1 MNVHTRRRCAG
12 FSLTE
17 MLVVVGIIAILLGV
31 AVPSILYYQRELKLT
46 ELDDNARAV
55 FVAAQ
60 NHLTALRSASAG
72 ELEVSPGVGRS
83 AKAVPAGATSA
94 GIELMYVSTD
104 VTGAEP
110 DWLALPGAIE
120 SDLAEGC
127 YLVEFEPKSGSVYG
141 VFFMER
147 STSRT
152 LNESTYQTIYQYS
165 GGGNT
170 CRTRAGRKAF
180 SQSSG
185 GFYVGYY
192 GANGALDMD
201 RPDAQTL
208 PQPKLKLI
216 NAEELA
222 LEIGTDAA
230 SWPTTIDQDK
240 VYASVVVSDGS
251 RAKTLVSKGS
261 IHSGAGGTVV
271 LDTLKAT
278 AYSQNATPAIAGW
291 TVGNSF
297 DKWMKDGSGY
307 TITPGADITV
317 TVSIWYDGEGVV
329 ALPQSIA
336 VTTNSLFAARS
347 GGTVNVAY
355 GRHLQNL
362 GQSYLDSTVTVAKQT
377 REIDFGKA
385 GGGRYA
391 WEDTYGHDLRPFV
404 PVSNVRLDSYRG
416 GGLAIKNLNA
426 VQAAPDRY
434 ENAGLFGVFSGTTLE
449 DIVLVD
455 ARATGTNAGALA
467 GTLHNGGVVEVNGC
481 QVYLTSPSATSRVW
495 GSSCAGGLIG
505 RVEARCII
513 QGGSFAS
520 TVVNGTTVGGLVGL
534 VDNGLT
540 VQEGC
545 YAAGR
550 LGGGSVGGLVGR
562 GSGIQ
567 FLDCYAAGTIVR
579 ATTAAGGLS
588 AGAATVQR
596 AYAAVDYVE
605 KPGEGVVYYGAVA
618 SGSRGNVHYLVKS
631 GFNDAVAMPNV
642 TPVTSSEKMKTLGD
656 LGLSSQL
663 FTAGENTVTNP
674 YNLSNQPD
682 GSARDPKLSAPYP
695 YPALNVGEDGA
706 KTPVPHYGDWL
717 VAEAGGSLLAY
728 YEQFLSDA
736 GKITEYSCFQGSVE
750 KGDLDLTRT
759 GAINADGYAFL
770 SVEKLNEDWEGKT
783 DLTVKTVGMETKE
796 TTVRGRFLNT
806 LDKDLKKTEVKA
818 EVAYYAYAI
827 PSAALDVIPTSGC
840 YNEVTVRGKAPQ
852 VQWDVPPTEVEAS
865 AWVNPLFGRAA
876 YNGAKP
882 ASAPKPIHIRSLRQL
897 ANVGRFF
904 GARDYVQDLDI
915 DASIYYGDL
924 AFDKNGDS
932 LSQEGMAVNEVGH
945 VTVAGFEVWGRG
957 WDKNWDYATNIWSMP
972 TEYRLLFTPIGQHD
986 SPDGVEGGYDKVTS
1000 FNGVYDG
1007 NGRTIRALSIRSY
1020 YYAEDKADYT
1030 GLFYR
1035 VIGGTLRDIHLSDCD
1050 VIGAAGGSS
1059 NATGALVG
1067 RLSSGSKAINCT
1079 VKDCAIL
1086 AQGTKAG
1093 GHIGGL
1099 IGYADNGSLVVNG
1112 CTVENS
1118 MVDGGEY
1125 SHNAGGLVGY
1135 IYKLT
1140 PDKSTGSGGV
1150 FQNCTVKD
1158 VETKI
1163 GFTGK
1168 DNVTNVSKL
1177 GTAAGFVGCFQDSTG
1192 LLERC
1197 TVIGTGGFG
1206 VSGSTRSTG
1215 GFVGIIS
1222 NKAGVSAQDCGVRLE
1237 KPGKSGYG
1245 SQGVSGGRV
1254 SGGFVGTL
1262 IGGSVTESYS
1272 AVKVDGATAG
1282 GFVGSLEGGSISNSY
1297 AAGHTQSGKYSTGRP
1312 NVTGTDFAGGL
1323 IGLWKSG
1330 SLDTCY
1336 TTCAV
1341 SGTKELT
1348 TDVFANQDTAVMSSP
1363 TPNCYGLGTAFVGGT
1378 NRGSL
1383 TKTSVAVKMPKLDPA
1398 ARTETHSYDTALTEG
1413 YPYQP
1418 AKYADGASMPHYG
1431 DWPDT
1436 VSSRPGFEW
1445 TPEPE
1450 EFGDP
1455 PERPL
1460 DASAD
1465 WNGNGLTLTFITKG
1479 DGSNLANVFAPS
1491 GGHFAITT
1499 DLGYVMVF
1507 KAESN
1512 GDGSTTVYGPGG
1524 EKICDIVPEE
1534 QGYGDD
1540 RLRTYEITIPTADL
1554 PPYLETI
1561 NLGGFK
1567 EGYIISDIK
1576 NRDPSASDYKPD
1588 TPFLPGDE
1596 VQIDGDFSDWDG
1608 YPHQLLVYTPGN
1620 ALTDGNAEGAAF
1632 GDGNVIYLHVRNHYK
1647 SCLVAPD
1654 FSENLDKVPP
1664 TNMSISVKGYD
1675 GWGNHDFQWWRFTGQ
1690 AYTGP
1695 GFYKLEAARWNQ
1707 ETSQSE
1713 NVLEME
1719 CYLTIGEDGSQEIE
1733 MVIYLDEMV
1742 GKENADKIT
1751 SFTVTYPAI
1760 GGSLTI
1766 YRDPPESGS

>member
-1 MNVHTRRRCAG
+1 MKVHTRRRRAG

-17 MLVVVGIIAILLGV
+17 LLVVLGIMAVLMAV
-31 AVPSILYYQRELKLT
+31 AVPSVIHYRRELKLT

-60 NHLTALRSASAG
+60 NHLTALRSTSVG
-72 ELEVSPGVGRS
+72 EMEIDTATEKVGRP
-83 AKAVPAGATSA
+83 AKE
-94 GIELMYVSTD
+94 GIKVDETQFMYVSTD
-104 VTGAEP
+104 VVGAEP
-110 DWLALPGAIE
+110 GWLVLPGSIE
-120 SDLAEGC
+120 SDLAEGS
-127 YLVEFEPKSGSVYG
+127 YLVEFDPASGGVYG
-141 VFFMER
+141 VFFMEKTG
-147 STSRT
+147 SQALS
-152 LNESTYQTIYQYS
+152 EGTYNTIRDA
-165 GGGNT
+165 N
-170 CRTRAGRKAF
+170 CRNRAGRKAF
-180 SQSSG
+180 LNAEG
-185 GFYVGYY
+185 IYLGYY
-192 GANGALDMD
+192 GADGAWNVT
-201 RPDAQTL
+201 RPDTQEL
-208 PQPKLKLI
+208 PKPKLELI
-216 NAEELA
+216 NAEELV
-222 LEIGTDAA
+222 LKIT
-230 SWPTTIDQDK
+230 PDK
-240 VYASVVVSDGS
+240 GITSPKIYASVSVSNRDGTK
-251 RAKTLVSKGS
+251 AKTLIEEGRLQGPVSM
-261 IHSGAGGTVV
+261 V
-271 LDTLKAT
+271 LDTLDPT
-278 AYSQNATPAIAGW
+278 GYNQNKTQSTW
-291 TVGNSF
+291 NEVGGSF
-297 DKWMKDGSGY
+297 AQWMTDTSGGY
-307 TITPGADITV
+307 VITPGEDITV
-317 TVSIWYDGEGVV
+317 TVSIWYKPDPGEGMV
-329 ALPQSIA
+329 ALPQTAS
-336 VTTNSLFAARS
+336 VSGNSLFAARN
-347 GGTVNVAY
+347 GETVHIAY

-362 GQSYLDSTVTVAKQT
+362 NQNTSYLDSTITAAKQT

-385 GGGRYA
+385 GDRPYSWVATYPGRTFSA
-391 WEDTYGHDLRPFV
+391 IG
-404 PVSNVRLDSYRG
+404 NANLDSYNGQGRT
-416 GGLAIKNLNA
+416 IRNLNTTTY
-426 VQAAPDRY
+426 PY
-434 ENAGLFGVFSGTTLE
+434 AGLFGSFGGSTLE
-449 DIVLVD
+449 NIVMVD
-455 ARATGTNAGALA
+455 TRANGGMTGALV
-467 GTLHNGGVVEVNGC
+467 GVANNTTVDNC
-481 QVYLTSPSATSRVW
+481 QVYLSAP
-495 GSSCAGGLIG
+495 GSAAVRIQGGTAGSLIG
-505 RVEARCII
+505 QANNVTI
-513 QGGSFAS
+513 QNGSFAS
-520 TVVNGTTVGGLVGL
+520 TVVSTGDAGTVGGLVGRA
-534 VDNGLT
+534 NGLT
-540 VQEGC
+540 VKNS
-545 YAAGR
+545 YAAGH
-550 LGGGSVGGLVGR
+550 LSGGQVGGLVGGLSYNNSR
-562 GSGIQ
+562 VTIQ
-567 FLDCYAAGTIVR
+567 NSYAAGTIAKAVN
-579 ATTAAGGLS
+579 AAGGLLVPHEGTVAES
-588 AGAATVQR
+588 NNITVQNS
-596 AYAAVDYVE
+596 YAVVDYVSVPTSD
-605 KPGEGVVYYGAVA
+605 KVYGAVPV
-618 SGSRGNVHYLVKS
+618 GSCANVSYLVKA
-631 GFNDAVAMPNV
+631 GVNDAVAVPNV
-642 TPVTSSEKMKTLGD
+642 TPIKDTSKMQTSAD
-656 LGLSSQL
+656 LGLGAQ
-663 FTAGENTVTNP
+663 FDDGADAATIVRP
-674 YNLSNQPD
+674 YNLPNQTD
-682 GSARDPKLSAPYP
+682 GTREPQLVAPYP
-695 YPALNVGEDGA
+695 YPTISVTRSGRTVAI
-706 KTPVPHYGDWL
+706 PHYGDWL

-770 SVEKLNEDWEGKT
+770 SMEKLNEDWEGKT
-783 DLTVKTVGMETKE
+783 DLTVKAVGMQTKE

-806 LDKDLKKTEVKA
+806 LDKDLKKTDVAA

-827 PSAALDVIPTSGC
+827 PTAALDVIPTSGC

-852 VQWDVPPTEVEAS
+852 VQWNVPPTEVEAS
-865 AWVNPLFGRAA
+865 AWINPLFARAA

-924 AFDKNGDS
+924 AFDKNGNS
-932 LSQEGMAVNEVGH
+932 LSQEGMAVNEDGH

-972 TEYRLLFTPIGQHD
+972 TEYRLLFAPIGQHD

-1007 NGRTIRALSIRSY
+1007 NGRTIQALSIRSY
-1020 YYAEDKADYT
+1020 YYEEDKADYT

-1035 VIGGTLRDIHLSDCD
+1035 VIGGTLKDIHLSDCD

-1079 VKDCAIL
+1079 VKDCAIM
-1086 AQGTKAG
+1086 APGTKAG

-1168 DNVTNVSKL
+1168 DSVTNVSKL
-1177 GTAAGFVGCFQDSTG
+1177 GTAAGFVGCLQDSTG

-1222 NKAGVSAQDCGVRLE
+1222 NKAGVSVQDCGVRLE
-1237 KPGKSGYG
+1237 KPGKSGY
-1245 SQGVSGGRV
+1245 STQGVSGGRV

-1363 TPNCYGLGTAFVGGT
+1363 TPNCYGLGTAFVGGA

-1418 AKYADGASMPHYG
+1418 AKYADGAPVPHYG

-1455 PERPL
+1455 PKRPL

-1647 SCLVAPD
+1647 SCLVAPN
-1654 FSENLDKVPP
+1654 FSGNLDKVPP